1 MATVL
6 VSHEVEDVETWL
18 ASPRREE
25 IGKRM
30 GETTRTFVDP
40 AGANRVGLL
49 IEVADLN
56 AFLEYLK
63 SPSADDMEA
72 ARRDGLRLETFVKLV
87 ES

>member
-1 MATVL
+1 MVL
-6 VSHEVEDVETWL
+6 LSHEVEDVEAWL

-25 IGKRM
+25 IGTRL
-30 GETTRTFVDP
+30 GWTTRAFVDP
-40 AGANRVGLL
+40 AGSNRVGLL

-63 SPSADDMEA
+63 SPSTDDMEA
-72 ARRDGLRLETFVKLV
+72 ARLDGVRLDTFVMLV

>member
-1 MATVL
+1 MVL
-6 VSHEVEDVETWL
+6 LSHEVEDAEAWL

-30 GETTRTFVDP
+30 GWTARTFVDP
-40 AGANRVGLL
+40 AGSNRVGLL
-49 IEVADLN
+49 IEVADLD

-63 SPSADDMEA
+63 SPSEDDSEA
-72 ARRDGLRLETFVKLV
+72 ARLDGVRLDTVVMLV

>member
-1 MATVL
+1 VATVL
-6 VSHEVEDVETWL
+6 VSHEVEDVGTWL

-30 GETTRTFVDP
+30 GWTTRTFVDP
-40 AGANRVGLL
+40 AGSNRVGLP

-56 AFLEYLK
+56 ASLEYLK

-72 ARRDGLRLETFVKLV
+72 ARLDGVRLETFVMRV